1 MTDRSSIIT
10 VLVLLA
16 SALALFLVYTRIIRQ
31 PPRKVSEVVVCAECR
46 HVFEVEVA
54 AGKGGAPY
62 ECTNPACRKK
72 SAFLAFQCRNPECQV
87 IFPVTPEQMKSG
99 DEIVCPVC
107 GDHAD
112 VLLSVPEDADALAEK
127 GLE

>member
-10 VLVLLA
+10 VLVVLA
-16 SALALFLVYTRIIRQ
+16 FAVALFLVYTRIIRQ
-31 PPRKVSEVVVCAECR
+31 PPREVSEVVVCTECR
-46 HVFEVEVA
+46 HVFEVKVA

-62 ECTNPACRKK
+62 KCTNPACGKT
-72 SAFLAFQCRNPECQV
+72 SAFLAFQCQNPECRV

-99 DEIVCPVC
+99 QEIVCPVC
-107 GDHAD
+107 GDRVD
-112 VLLSVPEDADALAEK
+112 VLLSVPENADALAAK